1 MKLIDKD
8 YCLNCG
14 RPVKVMAF
22 RKEGYCSGACA
33 KVIANGRPDLRQ
45 AVADAW
51 AREEA
56 DIIAF
61 EKRQKKLA
69 KKGKNRG

>member
-1 MKLIDKD
+1 MNLIDKD
-8 YCLNCG
+8 RCLNCG
-14 RPVKVMAF
+14 ALVQVMAF
-22 RKEGYCSGACA
+22 RKEGYCSVACA
-33 KVIANGRPDLRQ
+33 KVIANGRPDRRQ

-61 EKRQKKLA
+61 EKRQRKLA
-69 KKGKNRG
+69 KKGKK

>member
-1 MKLIDKD
+1 MKLFDKD

-14 RPVKVMAF
+14 ARIRVMAF
-22 RKEGYCSGACA
+22 RNEGYCSNACA
-33 KVIANGRPDLRQ
+33 KVIANGRPDRRQ

>member
-1 MKLIDKD
+1 MRLIDKN

-14 RPVKVMAF
+14 ARIQVMAF
-22 RKEGYCSGACA
+22 RGEGYCSNAYA
-33 KVIANGRPDLRQ
+33 KVIANGRSDLSQ

-51 AREEA
+51 TREEA

>member
-1 MKLIDKD
+1 MNLLIDKD
-8 YCLNCG
+8 RCLNCG
-14 RPVKVMAF
+14 RPVRVMAF

-33 KVIANGRPDLRQ
+33 KVIAGGRPDRSQ

-56 DIIAF
+56 NAIAF
-61 EKRQKKLA
+61 EKHQKKLA
-69 KKGKNRG
+69 KKWKK

>member
-1 MKLIDKD
+1 MNLIDKD
-8 YCLNCG
+8 SCLACG
-14 RPVKVMAF
+14 RPVRVMAF

-33 KVIANGRPDLRQ
+33 KVIAHGRPDRRQ

-56 DIIAF
+56 DIID
-61 EKRQKKLA
+61 QKKLA
-69 KKGKNRG
+69 KKGKK

>member
-1 MKLIDKD
+1 MRLIDKD
-8 YCLNCG
+8 HCLNCG
-14 RPVKVMAF
+14 ARVQVMAF
-22 RKEGYCSGACA
+22 RNEGYCSGACA
-33 KVIANGRPDLRQ
+33 KVIAHGRPDRRQ

>member
-1 MKLIDKD
+1 MNLLIDKD
-8 YCLNCG
+8 RCLNCG
-14 RPVKVMAF
+14 RPVRVMAF

-33 KVIANGRPDLRQ
+33 KVIANGRSDLRQ
-45 AVADAW
+45 AVGDAW

-69 KKGKNRG
+69 KKGKK

>member
-1 MKLIDKD
+1 MRRLIDKD

-14 RPVKVMAF
+14 RPVRVMAF
-22 RKEGYCSGACA
+22 RKEGYCSNACA
-33 KVIANGRPDLRQ
+33 KVIAHGRPDRRQ

-61 EKRQKKLA
+61 EKSRK
-69 KKGKNRG
+69 KKGKK

>member
-8 YCLNCG
+8 SCLNCG
-14 RPVKVMAF
+14 ALVRIMAF

-33 KVIANGRPDLRQ
+33 KVIANGRPDRRQ

-51 AREEA
+51 AKEEA
-56 DIIAF
+56 NAIAF
-61 EKRQKKLA
+61 EKHQKKLT
-69 KKGKNRG
+69 KKGKK

>member
-1 MKLIDKD
+1 MRLIDKD

-14 RPVKVMAF
+14 ARIQIMVF

-33 KVIANGRPDLRQ
+33 KVIAHGRPDRRQ

-51 AREEA
+51 AKEEA
-56 DIIAF
+56 DVIAF
-61 EKRQKKLA
+61 EKRQKKLT

>member
-1 MKLIDKD
+1 MRLIDKD
-8 YCLNCG
+8 RCLNCG
-14 RPVKVMAF
+14 RPVQVMAF

-33 KVIANGRPDLRQ
+33 KVIANGRPDRRQ
-45 AVADAW
+45 AVAEAW
-51 AREEA
+51 AKEEA

>member
-1 MKLIDKD
+1 MKLFDKD

-14 RPVKVMAF
+14 RQVRVMAF
-22 RKEGYCSGACA
+22 RKEGYCSNACA
-33 KVIANGRPDLRQ
+33 KVIANGRSDLRQ
-45 AVADAW
+45 AVGDAW

-61 EKRQKKLA
+61 EKSRK
-69 KKGKNRG
+69 KKGKK

>member
-1 MKLIDKD
+1 MNLIDKD
-8 YCLNCG
+8 SCLNCG
-14 RPVKVMAF
+14 ARVRVMAF
-22 RKEGYCSGACA
+22 RNEGYCSGACA
-33 KVIANGRPDLRQ
+33 KVIAHGRPDLRQ

-61 EKRQKKLA
+61 EKSRKKKV
-69 KKGKNRG
+69 KK

>member
-1 MKLIDKD
+1 MRLIDKD
-8 YCLNCG
+8 RCLNCG
-14 RPVKVMAF
+14 TRIRVMAF

-33 KVIANGRPDLRQ
+33 KVIANGRPDRRQ

-61 EKRQKKLA
+61 EKSRK
-69 KKGKNRG
+69 KKGKK

>member
-1 MKLIDKD
+1 MDKN

-14 RPVKVMAF
+14 SKILVSIFKG
-22 RKEGYCSGACA
+22 EGVCSGSCA
-33 KVIANGRPDLRQ
+33 KVIANGRPDRRQ

-51 AREEA
+51 AKEEA
-56 DIIAF
+56 DVIAF
-61 EKRQKKLA
+61 EKRQKKLT

>member
-1 MKLIDKD
+1 MRLIDKD
-8 YCLNCG
+8 SCLACG

-22 RKEGYCSGACA
+22 RNEGYCSGACA
-33 KVIANGRPDLRQ
+33 KVIANGRPDRRQ
-45 AVADAW
+45 AVAEAW

-61 EKRQKKLA
+61 EKSRK
-69 KKGKNRG
+69 KKGKK

>member
-1 MKLIDKD
+1 MNLLIDKD
-8 YCLNCG
+8 RCQNCG
-14 RPVKVMAF
+14 ARIRVMAF
-22 RKEGYCSGACA
+22 RKEAYCSGACA
-33 KVIANGRPDLRQ
+33 KVSANGRPDRRQ

-69 KKGKNRG
+69 KKGKK

>member
-14 RPVKVMAF
+14 RPVRVMVF
-22 RKEGYCSGACA
+22 RKEGYCSVACA
-33 KVIANGRPDLRQ
+33 KVIAGGRPDRRQ

-69 KKGKNRG
+69 KKGKK